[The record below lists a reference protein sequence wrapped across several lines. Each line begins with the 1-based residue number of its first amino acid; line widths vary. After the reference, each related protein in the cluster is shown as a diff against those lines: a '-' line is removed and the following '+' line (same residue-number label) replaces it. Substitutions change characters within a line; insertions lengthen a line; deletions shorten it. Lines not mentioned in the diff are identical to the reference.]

1 MFNSKM
7 KNTFFLMVSLIYI
20 MSFVNS
26 DKEHFDSYYSQSENE
41 VHSEQIK
48 IIKGIE

>member
-1 MFNSKM
+1 M
-7 KNTFFLMVSLIYI
+7 KNTFFLMVSVIYI
-20 MSFVNS
+20 MNFVNS

-41 VHSEQIK
+41 VYSEQIK